1 MDALLLTYGSQGDVQ
16 PFIALAGELRAA
28 GHGVRLAGPARS
40 AKLAGDLDYRPITD
54 ALIEAVDT
62 DEVRQARDSGK
73 GAGAVARSLGAVK
86 VAAREALDDSWSA
99 AADGADV
106 IVHHPITAGHHL
118 AEKLGVPSVLASLFP
133 TNVPT
138 SEFPCATAPV
148 RLPKALNRLTYRLDG
163 LAGLALRGTIDD
175 WRGSL
180 GLLKRRG
187 HHDFLRDPRGEHVT
201 VLNAFSRHVVPP
213 PADWPVSVHTTGYWF
228 LPADPEWTPPA
239 ELTAFL
245 DAGEPPVCVTFGS
258 LVGADPAKTARTVL
272 AAIRAAGVRAVLIAG
287 WGGLRVDEVPDD
299 VLVVDQV
306 PYDWLFPRVAA
317 VVSHSGAGTSSAA
330 AAAGR
335 PQVGIPMDVEQ
346 PMWAARLHGLGVGP
360 APIPY
365 GELAEAPLAAALR
378 AVTTEPAY
386 ASRAAELGELINAE
400 GGAAEAVAVLE
411 RTLRARK

>member
-16 PFIALAGELRAA
+16 PFVALARALRAA

-40 AKLAGDLDYRPITD
+40 ANLAGDLEYRPITD

-62 DEVRQARDSGK
+62 DEVREARDSGK

-86 VAAREALDDSWSA
+86 AAAREALDDSWA
-99 AADGADV
+99 AAAEGADV
-106 IVHHPITAGHHL
+106 VVHHPITAGNHV
-118 AEKLGVPSVLASLFP
+118 AEKLGVPSVLVSLFP

-180 GLLKRRG
+180 GLPKRRG
-187 HHDFLRDPRGEHVT
+187 RHDFLHAPSGEHVT

-213 PADWPVSVHTTGYWF
+213 PADWPAAVHTTGYWF
-228 LPADPEWTPPA
+228 LPADPAWTPPA

-245 DAGEPPVCVTFGS
+245 AAGAPPVCVTFGS
-258 LVGADPAKTARTVL
+258 LVGADPARTARTVL
-272 AAIRAAGVRAVLIAG
+272 AAVRAAGVRAVLVAG
-287 WGGLRVDEVPDD
+287 WGGLQVDQVPDD
-299 VLVVDQV
+299 VLVVEQV
-306 PYDWLFPRVAA
+306 PYDWLFPKVAA

-365 GELAEAPLAAALR
+365 GELAEDALAAALR
-378 AVTTEPAY
+378 AVTTEPEY
-386 ASRAAELGELINAE
+386 ARRAAELGALIEAE

-411 RTLRARK
+411 RRMS